1 MFQVVEQTSSSSS
14 VTVMLNVS
22 LVKSGSPGPLLAT
35 KTGAEL
41 YSELIVDVPIFLAV
55 ILCQCT
61 FLFLAFIIA
70 NM

>member
-1 MFQVVEQTSSSSS
+1 
-14 VTVMLNVS
+14 MLNVS